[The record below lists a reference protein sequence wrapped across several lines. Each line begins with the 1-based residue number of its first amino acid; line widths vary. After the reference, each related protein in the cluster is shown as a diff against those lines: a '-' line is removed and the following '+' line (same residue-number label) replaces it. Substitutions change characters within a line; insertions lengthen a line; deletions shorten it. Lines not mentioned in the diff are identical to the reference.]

1 LRSRR
6 RLEIDLHSSHKLS
19 HNATVTLSLRHRILI
34 TLIPLLLLLAAIGSA
49 GIVLLFRLGNSV
61 DAILRENYR
70 SVIAMEGLNEAV
82 ERIDS
87 SFQFALSGRRD
98 QARQQFTKSW
108 GPYLEN
114 LDVEKHNI
122 TVPGEGELVHRLDV
136 LTDDYH
142 RKGNDFYASPANDGK
157 QTQAYYGPDGLLE
170 GFNQIK
176 DVSGQ
181 ILHLNQSNMEQAS
194 GEARRLAKLSSIGF
208 AGALAVALVL
218 AGFAVLHTMRT
229 ILRPVQAVTQAALA
243 ISGGNLDQLVPY
255 QSGDELGQLA
265 QAFNTMTRHL
275 REFRQSQ
282 SARLLRAQRA
292 SQATVDS
299 FPDPVIVIDSE
310 GFVEIAN
317 PAARRLLGVLT
328 KHHGQPTSGTWQPP
342 EPLRQPLA
350 DALKEQRDYSPEGF
364 DHVILLGTDGRERA
378 MLPRVLAIRDPHG
391 STLGAAVLLQD
402 VTRLRLLDQVKNN
415 LVATASHEL
424 KTPLTSIRLAVHLLL
439 EEAVGPLTPKQME
452 LLLDAREN
460 SERLLSMVNNLLDLA
475 RLEQGSR
482 QLDLQPIRPESLLR
496 TAADSIRARAA
507 DHSIEVVLNLREGLP
522 EVQVDVTRF
531 GSALQNLL
539 NNALT
544 YTDRGGRIA
553 LGAQSDGD
561 EVELTIADTGIGIP
575 ADALPHVFEKFFRV
589 PGQSKGAGTGL
600 GLAIVQEIVVA
611 HGGTITCE
619 SRPGKGTEF
628 RIRLPALRETALGRC
643 QPALKAV

>member
-1 LRSRR
+1 
-6 RLEIDLHSSHKLS
+6 
-19 HNATVTLSLRHRILI
+19 VTLSLRHRILI

-98 QARQQFTKSW
+98 QARQQFAQSW
-108 GPYLEN
+108 DSYLQN
-114 LDVEKHNI
+114 LDIEKHNI
-122 TVPGEGELVHRLDV
+122 TVPGEGELVARLDV
-136 LTDDYH
+136 LTGDYH
-142 RKGNDFYASPANDGK
+142 RKGDDFYAPATIDAK
-157 QTQAYYGPDGLLE
+157 QTQAYYGPRGLLE
-170 GFNQIK
+170 TFTQIK

-181 ILHLNQSNMEQAS
+181 ILRLNQTNMEQAS

-208 AGALAVALVL
+208 AVALAIALVL

-255 QSGDELGQLA
+255 QSEDELGQLA
-265 QAFNTMTRHL
+265 RAFNTMTRHL
-275 REFRQSQ
+275 RELRQSQ
-282 SARLLRAQRA
+282 SARLLRAQQA

-328 KHHGQPTSGTWQPP
+328 KHHGQPTSGTWQAP

-364 DHVILLGTDGRERA
+364 DHVILLGPGGRERA
-378 MLPRVLAIRDPHG
+378 MLPRVLTIRDPQG
-391 STLGAAVLLQD
+391 ATLGAAVLLQD

-439 EEAVGPLTPKQME
+439 EETVGPLTPKQME

-460 SERLLSMVNNLLDLA
+460 SERLLAMVNNLLDLA

-482 QLDLQPIRPESLLR
+482 QLDLQPVRPESLLR
-496 TAADSIRARAA
+496 SAADSVRPRAA
-507 DHSIEVVLNLREGLP
+507 DTAIEIVLDLGEGLP
-522 EVQVDVTRF
+522 DVQVDPSRF

-539 NNALT
+539 NNSLT
-544 YTDRGGRIA
+544 YTDRGGRIT
-553 LGAQSDGD
+553 LGAHSDGD
-561 EVELTIADTGIGIP
+561 EVELTVADTGIGIA

-589 PGQSKGAGTGL
+589 AGQSKGQGTGL

-628 RIRLPALRETALGRC
+628 RIRLPALRDAAFGRL
-643 QPALKAV
+643 QDAMKTV

>member
-1 LRSRR
+1 M
-6 RLEIDLHSSHKLS
+6 
-19 HNATVTLSLRHRILI
+19 TLSLRHRILI

-49 GIVLLFRLGNSV
+49 GVVLFFRLGNSV

-98 QARQQFTKSW
+98 QARQQFAKSW
-108 GPYLEN
+108 SSYLEN
-114 LDVEKHNI
+114 LDIEKHNI
-122 TVPGEGELVHRLDV
+122 TVPGEGELVSRLDV
-136 LTDDYH
+136 LTEDYRH
-142 RKGNDFYASPANDGK
+142 KGDDFYAPTATDGK
-157 QTQAYYGPDGLLE
+157 QTQAYYGPNGLLE

-181 ILHLNQSNMEQAS
+181 ILRLNQTNMEQAS
-194 GEARRLAKLSSIGF
+194 SEARRLAKLSSIGF
-208 AGALAVALVL
+208 GVALAVALVL
-218 AGFAVLHTMRT
+218 AGFAVLNTMRT

-255 QSGDELGQLA
+255 QSGDELGLLA
-265 QAFNTMTRHL
+265 ESFNTMTRHL
-275 REFRQSQ
+275 RESRQTQ
-282 SARLLRAQRA
+282 SARLLRAQQA

-317 PAARRLLGVLT
+317 PAARRLLGVLA
-328 KHHGQPTSGTWQPP
+328 KHLGQPTSGTWQPP

-439 EEAVGPLTPKQME
+439 EETVGPLTPKQME

-460 SERLLSMVNNLLDLA
+460 SERLLAMVNNLLDLA

-496 TAADSIRARAA
+496 SAADAIRARAA
-507 DHSIEVVLNLREGLP
+507 DQAIEVVLNLRDGLP
-522 EVQVDVTRF
+522 EIQVDAARF

-544 YTDRGGRIA
+544 YTDRGGRIT
-553 LGAQSDGD
+553 LGAQSEAD

-575 ADALPHVFEKFFRV
+575 ADSLPHVFEKFFRV
-589 PGQSKGAGTGL
+589 PGQSKGVGTGL

-611 HGGTITCE
+611 HGGTVTCE
-619 SRPGKGTEF
+619 SHPGKGTEF
-628 RIRLPALRETALGRC
+628 RIRLPAMREMTLGRF
-643 QPALKAV
+643 QPALRAV

>member
-1 LRSRR
+1 MR
-6 RLEIDLHSSHKLS
+6 
-19 HNATVTLSLRHRILI
+19 TVSLSLRHRILI

-98 QARQQFTKSW
+98 KAWQQYTRSW
-108 GPYLEN
+108 EAYADN
-114 LDVEKHNI
+114 LDIEKNNI
-122 TVPGEGELVHRLDV
+122 TVPGEAELVAQLE
-136 LTDDYH
+136 LATNDY
-142 RKGNDFYASPANDGK
+142 RQKGNAFYGSPTGTPPPDTAQ
-157 QTQAYYGPDGLLE
+157 QTVAYYKAGGLLE
-170 GFNQIK
+170 GFGRIK
-176 DVSGQ
+176 AVSGQ

-194 GEARRLAKLSSIGF
+194 ANARHLAKLSAIGF
-208 AGALAVALVL
+208 AVALAIALVL

-255 QSGDELGQLA
+255 QSDDELGQLA
-265 QAFNTMTRHL
+265 RAFNTMTRHL

-282 SARLLRAQRA
+282 SARLQRAQRA

-328 KHHGQPTSGTWQPP
+328 KHHGLPTSSTWQPP

-350 DALKEQRDYSPEGF
+350 EALKEQRDYSPEGF
-364 DHVILLGTDGRERA
+364 DHVILLGSDGRERA
-378 MLPRVLAIRDPHG
+378 LLPRVLAIRDPQG
-391 STLGAAVLLQD
+391 GTLGAAVLLQD

-439 EEAVGPLTPKQME
+439 EETVGPLTPKQTE

-460 SERLLSMVNNLLDLA
+460 SERLLAMVNNLLDLA

-507 DHSIEVVLNLREGLP
+507 DHAIEVVLNLREGLP
-522 EVQVDVTRF
+522 EVQVDASRF
-531 GSALQNLL
+531 GSALLNLL
-539 NNALT
+539 NNSLT
-544 YTDRGGRIA
+544 YTDRGGRII
-553 LGAQSDGD
+553 LGAQSVGD
-561 EVELTIADTGIGIP
+561 EVELSVADTGIGIP
-575 ADALPHVFEKFFRV
+575 ADSLPHVFEKFFRV
-589 PGQSKGAGTGL
+589 PGQSKGTGTGL

-619 SRPGKGTEF
+619 SLPGKGTEF
-628 RIRLPALRETALGRC
+628 RIRLPALRDATAGRFA
-643 QPALKAV
+643 PALKAIS